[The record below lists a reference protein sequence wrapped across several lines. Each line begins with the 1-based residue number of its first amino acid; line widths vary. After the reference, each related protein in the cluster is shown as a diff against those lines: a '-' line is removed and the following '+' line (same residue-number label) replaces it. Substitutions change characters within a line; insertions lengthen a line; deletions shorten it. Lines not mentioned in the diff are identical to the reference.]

1 MNVYNGETTFTF
13 CRMRYFS
20 FFVFAFFT
28 FIILSCHKADEIQ
41 SITSGRINYKITY
54 LDHNLDH
61 KKAELLP
68 KTMKLLF
75 NKRQAVY
82 YIEGFMGLYG
92 LNTYTD
98 LHSHTASTL
107 LKVFDKYYVYH
118 GKRDELI
125 CCFDNLGDMNIQETG
140 RSIVLAGFNCTESII
155 ALPSSNE
162 NFVIYHTHEIN
173 LKHPNVST
181 PYERIEGVLMEFELT
196 LMGLRMRFTADEYQP
211 LDEKLINDELSKKA
225 KEISR
230 EQMMKIIQKL
240 ME

>member
-1 MNVYNGETTFTF
+1 MNVYNEETTFKH
-13 CRMRYFS
+13 CRMKYFS
-20 FFVFAFFT
+20 FLVFAFMAL
-28 FIILSCHKADEIQ
+28 IILSCNKANKIQ
-41 SITSGRINYKITY
+41 SVTSGRINYKITY
-54 LDHNLDH
+54 LNHNIDI

-68 KTMKLLF
+68 KTMKLVF

-82 YIEGFMGLYG
+82 LIEGFMGLYG

-98 LHSHTASTL
+98 LHSHTTSTL
-107 LKVFDKYYVYH
+107 LKVFDKYYIYH

-125 CCFDNLGDMNIQETG
+125 CCFDKLEGMTIRETG
-140 RSIVLAGFNCTESII
+140 RSAIRAGFNCIESVI

-162 NFVIYHTHEIN
+162 TFVIYHTNEIN
-173 LKHPNVST
+173 LKHPNVAT
-181 PYERIEGVLMEFELT
+181 PYERIDGVLMEFELT
-196 LMGLRMRFTADEYQP
+196 LMGIKMRFTAEEYQP

-225 KEISR
+225 KDINR